1 MFGRSKPVVFDPYR
15 RRHSRFAV
23 PRWLSLLLLGAAA
36 GVTGVLYVQQA
47 WLPPRLSAADSAS
60 LRQGYRQADADR
72 TQLAAELAQAHES
85 LSQAQAAVQ
94 RLGAAAAAAK
104 EDVIALRADLAVAV
118 DALPP
123 DPRAGIVA
131 VRSAHFSVN
140 GGDLAYEV
148 VLSRDQSGAKPV
160 DGVMQFVVSGASAG
174 LADAAVTLKP
184 VPLRIG
190 RLHVARGNLPLPD
203 GFKPRQVTIKLVDKS
218 AGRQLGMRVLLVD

>member
-15 RRHSRFAV
+15 RRRSRFAV
-23 PRWLSLLLLGAAA
+23 PRWLTLLLLGGAA
-36 GVTGVLYVQQA
+36 GVTGVVYVQRA
-47 WLPPRLSAADSAS
+47 WLPPRLSASDSAS
-60 LRQGYRQADADR
+60 LRLDYRQADADR
-72 TQLAAELAQAHES
+72 TQLRAELAQAHES
-85 LSQAQAAVQ
+85 LSQAQAEVQ
-94 RLGAAAAAAK
+94 RLGATAAAAK
-104 EDVIALRADLAVAV
+104 EDVITLRADLAAAV

-131 VRSAHFSVN
+131 VRSAHFSVD
-140 GGDLAYEV
+140 GGHLAYEV

-160 DGVMQFVVSGASAG
+160 DGVMKFVVSGASAG
-174 LADAAVTLKP
+174 LAETAVTLRP
-184 VPLRIG
+184 VPLTIG